1 MVNNFKYLG
10 VTITNKGKY
19 KLTIKDNIEK
29 ARKAFYAQLR
39 QVRQNYIPLDCHI
52 DLFIKTI
59 EPILLYGAEIW
70 GYENHKHLEQFRLRC
85 LKTILNVKTSTPDYM
100 VYGELGIHPLEETIK
115 LRMINYWGN
124 LITGKQSKLSAIL
137 YNTSRQNTFSI
148 QPVFKWNEAIKKILD
163 ELGFS
168 LLWSTKTPELLY
180 PFKATEIKQRLSDQ
194 SQQKILAVSD
204 STKKRNYIF
213 LLLERRLAP
222 YIEILDKRDALC
234 LLRFRTSNHKLPI
247 ETGRYKN
254 VEYKDRHCT
263 TCKTLGD
270 EFHFLFI
277 CPLLHESRKKF
288 IPSKKSVMTGRWCS
302 IVTKPN

>member
-1 MVNNFKYLG
+1 MYADDTVLFADSKAGLQNILTSYEQYCQINKLNINSSKTKVVKFGKNTAKQKFYINGDEIEMVNNFKYLG

-70 GYENHKHLEQFRLRC
+70 GYENHKHLEQFLLRC

-100 VYGELGIHPLEETIK
+100 VYGELGIYPLEETIK

-124 LITGKQSKLSAIL
+124 LITGKQSKISAIL

-194 SQQKILAVSD
+194 SQQK
-204 STKKRNYIF
+204 Y
-213 LLLERRLAP
+213 
-222 YIEILDKRDALC
+222 
-234 LLRFRTSNHKLPI
+234 
-247 ETGRYKN
+247 
-254 VEYKDRHCT
+254 
-263 TCKTLGD
+263 
-270 EFHFLFI
+270 
-277 CPLLHESRKKF
+277 
-288 IPSKKSVMTGRWCS
+288 
-302 IVTKPN
+302 